1 MALHPYL
8 DADGPIALAHRGGA
22 EAATEN
28 SMEAFEDAV
37 QLGYRYVETD
47 CHATADG
54 VLVAFHDAELERVT
68 DHAGAI
74 AEMEWPQLERVKMK
88 GGERIV
94 RLDELLGTWN
104 HVRFNVDPKSDE
116 AAALLP
122 ECLRRTGIGI
132 ERVCFGSFSNSRLA
146 YLRRAIPGVCT
157 SMGPRE
163 VARLRAQS
171 WGVPKILGPFEA
183 DCAQVPLKQGPLPVA
198 DARFIAKARDLGLPV
213 HVWTINDAFEMRRL
227 LDQGV
232 SGIVTDRPRL
242 LKSLLQERHQWP

>member
-1 MALHPYL
+1 MHVHPYL

-37 QLGYRYVETD
+37 QLGYRYLETD

-54 VLVAFHDAELERVT
+54 VLVAFHDVELDRVT
-68 DHAGAI
+68 NHSGAI
-74 AEMEWPQLERVKMK
+74 AEMDWARLARVRMK
-88 GGERIV
+88 KGERIV

-104 HVRFNVDPKSDE
+104 HVRFNIDPKSDE

-122 ECLRRTGIGI
+122 KCLREMGIGLD
-132 ERVCFGSFSNSRLA
+132 RVCFGSFSNTRLS
-146 YLRRAIPGVCT
+146 YLRRAVPGVCT

-171 WGVPKILGPFEA
+171 WGVPRVLGPFRA
-183 DCAQVPLKQGPLPVA
+183 KCVQVPVRQGLLPVA
-198 DARFIAKARDLGLPV
+198 DQRFIAKANALGLPV

-227 LDQGV
+227 LDAGAR
-232 SGIVTDRPRL
+232 GIVTDRPRV
-242 LKSLLQERHQWP
+242 LKSLLQERNQWS